1 MLNKTDVSML
11 YITIMGMASEGDGNK
26 YWLDYANSNSL
37 GVSSLA
43 NIMLDSPGAAKFF
56 GDSLLAGNE
65 KEFVTKIYSIALGST
80 SDVDGINYW
89 TKAITGGG
97 EFTDSKGN
105 VINVA
110 SLSKGDL
117 IGAMI
122 DSMVNGGSAESKA
135 IFEAKAAASDYFAD
149 ATLGKDITGLD
160 EGTTSK
166 LISEIT
172 SASDLDKVKG
182 EIDGLKESIDEAGL
196 NKIALTTE
204 NDTITG
210 TEGGDLISGVVGT
223 AAESTLNPGD
233 KIDGGAGND
242 VLKVDL
248 KGNFKGLK
256 DDGYI
261 KNIEKLSLTNSSVSN
276 RTFDAKGIDGLQ
288 TVALSGEKG
297 ISVTNLANI
306 VDLEVSGFKGNSLS
320 IDAMYAEKV
329 LDGNADV
336 QNLKVNSVGTKD
348 AGVTV
353 TADKVETLNL
363 NTTGEG
369 SFLTANVANISVK
382 GNANLSLTTG
392 GKTTTLDASSFGG
405 ALDANLTAS
414 TNVTSIKGGN
424 GNDKI
429 TVKDFA
435 ANVVIDGG
443 AGNDEL
449 VIKGTG
455 ALKPTVANVEKV
467 TVEAVGGAL
476 TLAMNNATGVTEL
489 DVKQATGG
497 NITITNSA
505 IETVSFVNNDS
516 ETNTVTVN
524 NAGLNTVNFK
534 GGDAKG
540 AATTVKGNITA
551 VKSESLTVN
560 TDALS
565 TIAKTDAVI
574 NAANATNISINAEK
588 GTAGMSLTAG
598 KLTDL
603 TVNNKGAF
611 ALTGSATALDS
622 VKNLNVNAEGAF
634 SVGTINSLK
643 NLNNLTVNG
652 ATADLSGVSVGTAT
666 LSSLE
671 ANVNVSGDF
680 KLGTTTAKGDID
692 FNIENVA
699 ALNLGNITSSTGNA
713 SVIISSATGD
723 VTLGTV
729 SATKGNV
736 TLNAG
741 NALGAVTLG
750 NITGDIVSID
760 LGGVLGEINSG
771 SSNKVSITSNEVVYV
786 GSEISK
792 NVVEITAAAG
802 GTDLNAQ
809 MIGGANATDSL
820 TLKGAVNTE
829 SITASGDLSGGTLAL
844 TLTDAVKLNS
854 IDISG
859 LKGITSGVAIDLSK
873 VKHTDNKL
881 VVDIQG
887 SDAAETITANT
898 ADAAVTAITLSGDL
912 GGGANTVTVAPDG
925 AATAIQTIDLSGLS
939 ATGGT
944 LEGTITIAEELTK
957 VTTIKGS
964 AGDDTVTFAKNT
976 DDVTIDLGAGDDTF
990 IGAKLADGKSV
1001 TVTGGEGN
1009 DTFNLIAS
1017 VVSDATKAD
1026 FTTIT
1031 DFSTGD
1037 SIKFAGSDVATYENA
1052 GNLVSTGNLATDFA
1066 TFASSHDVAKTV
1078 YGFTYNNESYLF
1090 YNAVGSTADIAVGDI
1105 IVKLGGTPDQAVDL
1119 GSISLNSDT
1128 GVTIA

>member
-1 MLNKTDVSML
+1 
-11 YITIMGMASEGDGNK
+11 
-26 YWLDYANSNSL
+26 
-37 GVSSLA
+37 
-43 NIMLDSPGAAKFF
+43 
-56 GDSLLAGNE
+56 
-65 KEFVTKIYSIALGST
+65 
-80 SDVDGINYW
+80 
-89 TKAITGGG
+89 
-97 EFTDSKGN
+97 
-105 VINVA
+105 
-110 SLSKGDL
+110 
-117 IGAMI
+117 
-122 DSMVNGGSAESKA
+122 
-135 IFEAKAAASDYFAD
+135 
-149 ATLGKDITGLD
+149 
-160 EGTTSK
+160 
-166 LISEIT
+166 
-172 SASDLDKVKG
+172 
-182 EIDGLKESIDEAGL
+182 
-196 NKIALTTE
+196 
-204 NDTITG
+204 
-210 TEGGDLISGVVGT
+210 GT

-449 VIKGTG
+449 VIKGSTTG
-455 ALKPTVANVEKV
+455 TLQPTLTNIEKV
-467 TVEAVGGAL
+467 TIDGNGADL
-476 TLAMNNATGVTEL
+476 TLSLKKAESVTEL
-489 DVKQATGG
+489 
-497 NITITNSA
+497 
-505 IETVSFVNNDS
+505 SFANL
-516 ETNTVTVN
+516 TNTVTESNGNVD
-524 NAGLNTVNFK
+524 TVNFLA
-534 GGDAKG
+534 GTTPNGVAAGQLVTISDATLKTINFVD
-540 AATTVKGNITA
+540 ADKAVKGNIAADKAT
-551 VKSESLTVN
+551 ELT
-560 TDALS
+560 
-565 TIAKTDAVI
+565 I
-574 NAANATNISINAEK
+574 NSGKVEAAANAVVTAASATNISINAAK
-588 GTAGMSLTAG
+588 DTAGLTLTAG

-611 ALTGSATALDS
+611 ALTGSAATALDS
-622 VKNLNVNAEGAF
+622 VKNLNVNAEGKF
-634 SVGTINSLK
+634 SIDTATSLK

-652 ATADLSGVSVGTAT
+652 VTADLSGVSVGTAT

-750 NITGDIVSID
+750 NIAGDIVSID
-760 LGGVLGEINSG
+760 LGGVLGAINDTSG
-771 SSNKVSITSNEVVYV
+771 NKVSITSNEVVYV

-820 TLKGAVNTE
+820 TLIGKGDTQ

-844 TLTDAVKLNS
+844 TLT
-854 IDISG
+854 
-859 LKGITSGVAIDLSK
+859 
-873 VKHTDNKL
+873 
-881 VVDIQG
+881 
-887 SDAAETITANT
+887 
-898 ADAAVTAITLSGDL
+898 
-912 GGGANTVTVAPDG
+912 
-925 AATAIQTIDLSGLS
+925 
-939 ATGGT
+939 
-944 LEGTITIAEELTK
+944 
-957 VTTIKGS
+957 
-964 AGDDTVTFAKNT
+964 
-976 DDVTIDLGAGDDTF
+976 
-990 IGAKLADGKSV
+990 
-1001 TVTGGEGN
+1001 
-1009 DTFNLIAS
+1009 
-1017 VVSDATKAD
+1017 
-1026 FTTIT
+1026 
-1031 DFSTGD
+1031 
-1037 SIKFAGSDVATYENA
+1037 
-1052 GNLVSTGNLATDFA
+1052 
-1066 TFASSHDVAKTV
+1066 
-1078 YGFTYNNESYLF
+1078 
-1090 YNAVGSTADIAVGDI
+1090 
-1105 IVKLGGTPDQAVDL
+1105 
-1119 GSISLNSDT
+1119 
-1128 GVTIA
+1128 